1 MKRCLS
7 QTLIAGFRRSDHQ
20 LSNNFEQYTN
30 EVNSIIEK
38 EIISDEERRQIKL
51 MNLKSR
57 ILSFIKKIKI
67 LQWQAIE
74 YHFMHRYI
82 EEHSHRIFFD
92 FSRKKFVINK

>member
-1 MKRCLS
+1 MKKMFIADA
-7 QTLIAGFRRSDHQ
+7 LIAGFRHSDHQ

-67 LQWQAIE
+67 LQ
-74 YHFMHRYI
+74 
-82 EEHSHRIFFD
+82 
-92 FSRKKFVINK
+92 